1 MVFSLYSVLGIGVS
15 VHILALESVATV
27 LLIWLLSV
35 AVCMVLSILLDP
47 KKVQILVIESFA
59 AVMASTEGRKSML
72 KLAERMAMR
81 FYGGVKHPMTQ
92 RQIGVGTVLCLLDLV
107 SHSIL

>member
-1 MVFSLYSVLGIGVS
+1 
-15 VHILALESVATV
+15 
-27 LLIWLLSV
+27 
-35 AVCMVLSILLDP
+35 MVLSILLDP

-81 FYGGVKHPMTQ
+81 FYGGIKHPTQ